1 MYILKNYWDIL
12 IIIISWIILK
22 NISLYSMDFQKLQ
35 SKYVTNNSKNGQ
47 YQNGNSFN
55 KFNTLPNNINQ
66 DEFDKLLK
74 VIICNKHYIFIYLY
88 I

>member
-1 MYILKNYWDIL
+1 
-12 IIIISWIILK
+12 
-22 NISLYSMDFQKLQ
+22 MDFQKLQ

-74 VIICNKHYIFIYLY
+74 VIICN
-88 I
+88 